1 MSVSRGGIRLRLQY
15 SAPWRAL
22 RHTPDPELRRK
33 LLVGSLVILASLI
46 FSVVLVGLLGWCIV
60 LGYSLRLLDRVRAGA
75 APPLPRWDQWGR
87 DLGAGLRL
95 LGAFFLW
102 NLPFAVLSL
111 WLGQLDNVLTVG
123 LGLAHGLLQWIL
135 APAVVLAGSRR
146 RRFRDML
153 EVQVILTWAYTH
165 FGPCLRLQLVT
176 LGVVWLLGLV
186 AAIGGLL
193 LLGIGWLITV
203 PLALLLTTLYQVHLY
218 GQLAVVYG
226 LPGTPE

>member
-1 MSVSRGGIRLRLQY
+1 MNHLSDPGRLRPAGQGI
-15 SAPWRAL
+15 APLVAAA
-22 RHTPDPELRRK
+22 EL
-33 LLVGSLVILASLI
+33 V
-46 FSVVLVGLLGWCIV
+46 
-60 LGYSLRLLDRVRAGA
+60 
-75 APPLPRWDQWGR
+75 
-87 DLGAGLRL
+87 
-95 LGAFFLW
+95 
-102 NLPFAVLSL
+102 
-111 WLGQLDNVLTVG
+111 
-123 LGLAHGLLQWIL
+123 
-135 APAVVLAGSRR
+135 GSRR

-176 LGVVWLLGLV
+176 LGVTWLLGLV